1 MVCMPKNMK
10 MFDDNNEPV
19 DTCPTCG
26 AEITGISEVFRADGK
41 KISSNY
47 SYDDSNI
54 NQKEHKFSLS
64 DEKSKT

>member
-10 MFDDNNEPV
+10 MFDDDGQPV
-19 DTCPTCG
+19 EKCPTCG
-26 AEITGISEVFRADGK
+26 AEITGISEVFSGDGK